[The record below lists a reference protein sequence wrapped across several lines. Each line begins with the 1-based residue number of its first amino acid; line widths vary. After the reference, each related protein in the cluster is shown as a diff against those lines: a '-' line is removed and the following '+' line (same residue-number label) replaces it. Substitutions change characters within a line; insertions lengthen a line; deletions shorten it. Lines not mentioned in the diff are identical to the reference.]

1 MTDSEGE
8 TGATSP
14 GTPSGKSTEITPEH
28 RTEWK
33 AILKHTKINKA
44 HQARIAQL
52 ACLTVLIDRIER
64 LPKKD
69 IKINHSRKFHS
80 IETEADEALGKA
92 KLLNKTFIAAITE
105 QDIYTVRNP
114 VFKADQVI
122 FQDVLDSLFDKLMD
136 YNDLLDNVEGLR
148 AEALP
153 VPADPS
159 LLTIL
164 DAMQKKTLS

>member
-1 MTDSEGE
+1 MSDSELD

-14 GTPSGKSTEITPEH
+14 GTPPRRSTGITPEQ
-28 RTEWK
+28 RTEWENIFGHIK
-33 AILKHTKINKA
+33 MNKA

-52 ACLTVLIDRIER
+52 ACITVLIDRIEI

-69 IKINHSRKFHS
+69 IKINHSRKFHT

-105 QDIYTVRNP
+105 QDVDTVRNP

-136 YNDLLDNVEGLR
+136 YNDLLDNVEGL
-148 AEALP
+148 
-153 VPADPS
+153 
-159 LLTIL
+159 
-164 DAMQKKTLS
+164 